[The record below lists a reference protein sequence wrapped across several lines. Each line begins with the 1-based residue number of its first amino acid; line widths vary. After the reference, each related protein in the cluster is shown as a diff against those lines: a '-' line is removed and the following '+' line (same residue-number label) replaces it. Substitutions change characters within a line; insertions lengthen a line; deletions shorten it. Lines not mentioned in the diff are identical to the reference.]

1 MSGRRAVGVGQQLA
15 PDAGSKSE
23 EDGGP
28 CILKEYIVR
37 IFGTRTQPQRSGTG
51 SRRHTG
57 DRELKSPDEQLGK
70 SGVLPVRHVDDLLRS
85 GGGACV

>member
-28 CILKEYIVR
+28 CILKEYV
-37 IFGTRTQPQRSGTG
+37 FSGRTQPQRSGTG

-70 SGVLPVRHVDDLLRS
+70 SGVLPVRHVDGPSPIR
-85 GGGACV
+85 GWRV